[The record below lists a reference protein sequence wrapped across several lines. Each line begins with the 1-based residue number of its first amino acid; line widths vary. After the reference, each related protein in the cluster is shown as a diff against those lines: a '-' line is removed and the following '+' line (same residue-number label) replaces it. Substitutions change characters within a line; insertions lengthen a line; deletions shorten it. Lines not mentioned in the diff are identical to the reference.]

1 MSLESTNEIKGQQIF
16 HELNLKNGNLTGAG
30 GNFLATLL
38 NDTSSSKRVI
48 GICLS
53 AFGIVGDILEDF
65 NGFEID
71 GWTYCE
77 FNSGFFTKVE
87 FIFTLGSFLFD
98 ELTVSMFEINSQNCL
113 MFLSFFTSFVSNF

>member
-1 MSLESTNEIKGQQIF
+1 MFYFVVPSFSVKLPSQMSLESTNEIKGQQIF

-71 GWTYCE
+71 G
-77 FNSGFFTKVE
+77 
-87 FIFTLGSFLFD
+87 
-98 ELTVSMFEINSQNCL
+98 
-113 MFLSFFTSFVSNF
+113 